1 MWKSGT
7 CVLLNVPF
15 SGEKERMLNWV
26 MLDLEL
32 TEEKGKWLMNPG
44 KTYDTEMGGGE
55 QGVRGGEWVV
65 DKTSPEARNLWGFG
79 RLPTDWKL
87 QMSCLEKNFY
97 PMAKKGTSSIDRVLA
112 WHAWNPVWFP
122 TPINWVWWF
131 EWEWSP
137 SYILMFAYLL
147 PRPVGGTN
155 WEELGDVLPD
165 VVFEVSKAHLIPSCV
180 SRCKLFAT
188 APVPV
193 LPASCDAPCHGSYG
207 HVLWHFK
214 PQIKH
219 FLL

>member
-1 MWKSGT
+1 MWESGT

-15 SGEKERMLNWV
+15 SGEKKKMLNWV
-26 MLDLEL
+26 MRDLEL

-44 KTYDTEMGGGE
+44 KADDTEMEGSE

-65 DKTSPEARNLWGFG
+65 DKTSPEARKVTHGLKA
-79 RLPTDWKL
+79 TDVLSRK
-87 QMSCLEKNFY
+87 KFY

-137 SYILMFAYLL
+137 SYTLMFAYLL
-147 PRPVGGTN
+147 PRPVGGSN

-165 VVFEVSKAHLIPSCV
+165 VVLEVSKAHLIPSCV

-188 APVPV
+188 APLPV
-193 LPASCDAPCHGSYG
+193 LPASCDAPCHDSHG